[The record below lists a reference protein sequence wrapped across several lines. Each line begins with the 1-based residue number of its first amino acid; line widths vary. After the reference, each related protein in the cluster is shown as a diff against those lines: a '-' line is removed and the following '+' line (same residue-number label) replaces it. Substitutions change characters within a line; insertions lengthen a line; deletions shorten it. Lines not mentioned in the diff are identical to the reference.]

1 MNQYSPTN
9 YASDHEAVSDK
20 LAKLGVPSDLIE
32 PALGSLPEQT
42 RSILIYGSRARGDHL
57 IHSDLDLLAIVPRPT
72 YSRRHGD
79 ANVTCYTA
87 EQLQHAT
94 KTLFG
99 MHIQR
104 DGIVIADTDGELHDI
119 LQSLEAP
126 NPSTLIRRVRH
137 FSSILD
143 SAKTDK
149 EQHLAGLCR
158 LARFLLRTA
167 IYTQA
172 LDEGSPCFSVRE
184 LAERLAEPAL
194 ATLLAS
200 NPTVVGEATANQLH
214 GLCTRLRIA
223 VGSSPATPYS
233 SLMALVVGEWDSDR
247 ECASLALLA
256 MTDDHIELDYSQL
269 ANVFL

>member
-1 MNQYSPTN
+1 MNQHSHSNHVTDY
-9 YASDHEAVSDK
+9 DKVSDE
-20 LAKLGVPSDLIE
+20 LARLAVPSDLIE
-32 PALGSLPEQT
+32 STLSTLPEQT
-42 RSILIYGSRARGDHL
+42 RAILVYGSRARGDFL

-72 YSRRHGD
+72 HSRKHDG

-87 EQLQHAT
+87 EQLLHAS

-99 MHIQR
+99 MHIRR
-104 DGIVIADTDGELHDI
+104 DGIVIADTDGELHEI
-119 LQSLEAP
+119 LQNFEDP
-126 NPSTLIRRVRH
+126 DPSTLIRRVRH
-137 FSSILD
+137 YSSILD
-143 SAKTDK
+143 SAKTDRG
-149 EQHLAGLCR
+149 QYLSGLCR

-167 IYTQA
+167 IYAQA

-200 NPTVVGEATANQLH
+200 NPDVVGEATLQQLDD
-214 GLCTRLRIA
+214 LCMRLRIA
-223 VGSSPATPYS
+223 VGSAPSTPYL
-233 SLMALVVGEWDSDR
+233 SLMTLVVGEWDSDR

-256 MTDDHIELDYSQL
+256 MTDDHVELDYSQL